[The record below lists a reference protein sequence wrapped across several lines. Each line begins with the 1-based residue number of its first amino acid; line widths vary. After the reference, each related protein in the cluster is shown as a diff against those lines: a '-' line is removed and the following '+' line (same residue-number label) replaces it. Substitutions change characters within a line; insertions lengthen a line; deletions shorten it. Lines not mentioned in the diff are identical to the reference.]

1 MTRLTTEQ
9 RHELPN
15 SDFAYIDKEGN
26 RHLPI
31 ENAEHVRDA
40 LSRWPRTHF
49 ESEAGKEE
57 ARKKILA
64 AAKKFGI
71 EVSPTDK
78 IVRNEH
84 D

>member
-15 SDFAYIDKEGN
+15 RAFAYIDQEGN

-40 LSRWPRTHF
+40 LSRWPLTQF
-49 ESEAGKEE
+49 ESEAAKEE

-64 AAKKFGI
+64 AAKRFGI
-71 EVSPTDK
+71 QVSPTDK
-78 IVRNEH
+78 IARNEH